1 MVAPAIPTQAGSPV
15 NAFSERLRW
24 LPRRPRLLF
33 LILFRTVSGFV
44 RHDGLSWSAAMA
56 FWLVLSLPPLLI
68 ALSSVSVMLLGQESA
83 QRLLTEQIAAQLP
96 AEGGLIGQI
105 ADHDVDL
112 MSAAGLGSLVF
123 LMFSGSRVFGSLVLA
138 INVMWRHVEGDGF
151 LRRQI
156 MRGVMVLLVGGM
168 LLASVVLQLGI
179 LGAEDDIGALADVLA
194 RYLLPFMLVVGGLFL
209 AYKLVPN
216 GCATWRTALVGAV
229 LTAAVLRIA
238 QFTFWFMLNN
248 VVDYDTGYG
257 PLAGIA
263 ILMTWA
269 VVASAIVLLG
279 AEFVA
284 TLDRHRLRRLPLPSS
299 ATGEPSEQTG

>member
-1 MVAPAIPTQAGSPV
+1 MVAPAIPTQGGHPA
-15 NAFSERLRW
+15 NAFAERLRW
-24 LPRRPRLLF
+24 LPRRLRLVL
-33 LILFRTVSGFV
+33 LVLYRTVTGFV

-68 ALSSVSVMLLGQESA
+68 ALSSVAVTLLGQESA
-83 QRLLTEQIAAQLP
+83 QQLLTEQIAAQLP

-105 ADHDVDL
+105 VDNQVEL
-112 MSAAGLGSLVF
+112 LSAAGMGALVF
-123 LMFSGSRVFGSLVLA
+123 LLFSGSRVFGSLVLA

-151 LRRQI
+151 VRRQL
-156 MRGVMVLLVGGM
+156 MRVLMVLLVGGM
-168 LLASVVLQLGI
+168 LLASVVMQLGI
-179 LGAEDDIGALADVLA
+179 LGAADDIGPLADALA
-194 RYLLPFMLVVGGLFL
+194 RYVLPFVLVVGGLFL

-216 GCATWRTALVGAV
+216 GCATWRTALVSAV
-229 LTAAVLRIA
+229 LTAIVLRAA
-238 QFTFWFMLNN
+238 QFAFWFLLNN
-248 VVDYDTGYG
+248 LIDYDTGYG

-263 ILMTWA
+263 TLMTWA

-284 TLDRHRLRRLPLPSS
+284 TLDRHRLRQLPLPSS